1 MRLTTMTREE
11 KPRRLFAIVPQK
23 ALTILDG
30 WNVIALSGTGSNDV
44 ALKDHFVPA
53 HMTIWEE
60 KRLRGGPQHRQRGL
74 TASSYEHT
82 GIAIGIA
89 QRALR
94 EASAALAA
102 RPGASEVSLNQ
113 LGRLQI
119 QLDAITSHVV
129 NRLENDYN
137 RLADPAVDPDTI
149 GLDNLA
155 MSALQPISLVIA
167 SNLPIVSVARPRCTG
182 PISLNG
188 CFVMCTERPSMLAC
202 TVAISLTSDSARGGG
217 QATMR
222 IDVHSHYNPPDY
234 FAALRA
240 VGGWDELSIFRALG
254 HIWKPGSATAV
265 MGADKATLKC
275 RLDDMDASKIDK
287 QILSIGA
294 AHPYLK
300 REDDAARIAR
310 ALNDAYAALLAEA
323 PSRLLAFAMLPLP
336 HVEASLAELD
346 GALARPGVVGV
357 ALGASAQGVPLDD
370 ARSLRFGRS

>member
-1 MRLTTMTREE
+1 MNQQIMTVSNEKRLRAELMAAFESIRDVIAETAEESEMLGALAPKAVEALKRAGMTRMRVPAEAGGWDASPVAMMQVLIKMAEIDVAAAWNTMVMNNSAAFIAAFLPDPGFSDVFGKGVPNCAGAVPPAGEAVIVEGGFRLTGRWRLCSGVHQAEWVRLTTMTREE

-155 MSALQPISLVIA
+155 MSALATDL
-167 SNLPIVSVARPRCTG
+167 ARDCVELAYRIGGTAALYRPN
-182 PISLNG
+182 I
-188 CFVMCTERPSMLAC
+188 FERL
-202 TVAISLTSDSARGGG
+202 LR
-217 QATMR
+217 
-222 IDVHSHYNPPDY
+222 DVH
-234 FAALRA
+234 
-240 VGGWDELSIFRALG
+240 G
-254 HIWKPGSATAV
+254 AT
-265 MGADKATLKC
+265 
-275 RLDDMDASKIDK
+275 
-287 QILSIGA
+287 Q
-294 AHPYLK
+294 H
-300 REDDAARIAR
+300 
-310 ALNDAYAALLAEA
+310 
-323 PSRLLAFAMLPLP
+323 
-336 HVEASLAELD
+336 
-346 GALARPGVVGV
+346 VGV
-357 ALGASAQGVPLDD
+357 HGGHFTDVGARLVAAVKQQ
-370 ARSLRFGRS
+370 